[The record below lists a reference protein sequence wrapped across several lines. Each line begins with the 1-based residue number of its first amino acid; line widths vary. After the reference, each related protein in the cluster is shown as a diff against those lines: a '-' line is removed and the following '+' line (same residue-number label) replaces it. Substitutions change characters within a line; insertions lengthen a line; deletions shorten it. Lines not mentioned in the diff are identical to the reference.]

1 MNIIGLVTV
10 ACSVFVLGI
19 MLYIFLRRDSLYTRL
34 RARLGFLESQMRDFN
49 ERVCI
54 VENQASDYMN
64 SLGPEGSRLI
74 AEIRDMVNSI
84 NYLLDEVGSLAAT
97 RDLGALQEAELLL
110 EGKHP
115 EQHEKIRNYDG
126 TYSSRY
132 TIPLDWDDRLE
143 GMLQRVG
150 QEVSRASIN
159 AKEAGIPKRKKK
171 QSTIFSLFK
180 AGIRTGKGPYEW

>member
-1 MNIIGLVTV
+1 MNVIGLVTV
-10 ACSVFVLGI
+10 ACSVFVLGL
-19 MLYIFLRRDSLYTRL
+19 MLYIFFRRDSLYAKL
-34 RARLGFLESQMRDFN
+34 RQRIGLLESRMREFN
-49 ERVCI
+49 TRVII

-84 NYLLDEVGSLAAT
+84 NYLLDEVGSLTAT

-110 EGKHP
+110 EGRHP
-115 EQHEKIRNYDG
+115 EQNEQVRNYDG
-126 TYSSRY
+126 TLSTRY
-132 TIPLDWDDRLE
+132 TIPHDWEDRLE
-143 GMLQRVG
+143 SMLQTVG
-150 QEVSRASIN
+150 QEVSRASIK
-159 AKEAGIPKRKKK
+159 AKEAGIPKRPKR